1 MALRNWT
8 GALDDYLAHVS
19 DLAVKQGA
27 NSAEV
32 KKLIHT
38 YTEPNSR
45 ERRLADSAVSLCAAW
60 ELEHGGRPREPTRLP
75 PDMMNTGSPIRYVA
89 AGAAAGIVFVL
100 ALGLSVIVPWH
111 ESSINEV
118 KSSIEEAVAGKTA
131 TMRDALAA
139 EQSRVRE
146 LEQRVVIAQSELQA
160 EVKEARHGRSRR
172 RSSACRSKS
181 LRRFRRM
188 PRTGSNCVVPCW
200 ETVRRHRSGRL
211 AEARRD
217 ERRNTEHR
225 CGWSSARQ
233 REPTRMCR
241 VVRVEQRRTRWMGAS
256 RQPST

>member
-160 EVKEARHGRSRR
+160 EVKEAEARAVAQAVERVPQQIVAQI
-172 RSSACRSKS
+172 SANATYREQ
-181 LRRFRRM
+181 LRRALLGDSAPTPER
-188 PRTGSNCVVPCW
+188 P
-200 ETVRRHRSGRL
+200 
-211 AEARRD
+211 ARR
-217 ERRNTEHR
+217 
-225 CGWSSARQ
+225 GS
-233 REPTRMCR
+233 P
-241 VVRVEQRRTRWMGAS
+241 
-256 RQPST
+256 